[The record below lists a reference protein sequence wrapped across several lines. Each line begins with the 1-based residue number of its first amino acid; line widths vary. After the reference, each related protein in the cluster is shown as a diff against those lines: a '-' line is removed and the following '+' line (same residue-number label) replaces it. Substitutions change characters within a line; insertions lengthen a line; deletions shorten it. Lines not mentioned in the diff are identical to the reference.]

1 MTAPRSSPAIRS
13 PESVTK
19 ASPAR
24 LKNDTDVRQL
34 ASSSLVSL
42 FDSLYEGAVVIDR
55 EGRITW
61 MNDKYKA
68 LIGWNGTEPIEG
80 RLIEQVLPN
89 SRLRAVAESGQAE
102 LLDVF
107 AIGRRQVVVSRIPLK
122 GDDGDVIGALGVILY
137 DRLQALKPIVSRFQ
151 QMQSDL
157 ASARQQLAEARRA
170 KYGFDDFVGDSPA
183 AQQVR
188 EDAQRAA
195 GRDGAV
201 LLLGETGTGK
211 ELLAHAIHGAS
222 DRGNG
227 PLVSI
232 NAAAIPEN
240 LLEAELFGV
249 EPGAF
254 TGASSK
260 SRIGKFQLADRGTL
274 FLDEVGDMPLALQPK
289 LLRVLQE
296 GEVEPI
302 GGNQVRPVDVR
313 VIAATSRDL
322 RGMVDAGSFRADL
335 YYRLSVLPIQLPPL
349 RDRREDLPTLCAAL
363 LGKLRRRS
371 GDPLHSVSSS
381 ALVKLATYHWPGNVR
396 ELQNALE
403 QAIARTDGL
412 RLDADGF
419 STLGKAGTQQQ
430 VAVPSPRTLRE
441 ALAAT
446 EREEILKALAATGG
460 VKVQAAKLLGIS
472 RAQLYEKLSTHR
484 LLSENPDI

>member
-1 MTAPRSSPAIRS
+1 M
-13 PESVTK
+13 
-19 ASPAR
+19 
-24 LKNDTDVRQL
+24 
-34 ASSSLVSL
+34 VSL
-42 FDSLYEGAVVIDR
+42 FDSLYEGAVVVDC

-80 RLIEQVLPN
+80 RPIEEVLPN
-89 SRLRAVAESGQAE
+89 SRLRTVAESGQAE

-107 AIGRRQVVVSRIPLK
+107 AIGRRQVVVSRIPLRDE
-122 GDDGDVIGALGVILY
+122 GGTPIGALGVILY
-137 DRLQALKPIVSRFQ
+137 DRLQALRPIVSRFQ

-170 KYGFDDFVGDSPA
+170 KYSFDDFVGECAA

-188 EDAQRAA
+188 DEAQRAA
-195 GRDGAV
+195 GREGAV

-211 ELLAHAIHGAS
+211 ELIAHAIHGAS
-222 DRGNG
+222 HRGDG

-232 NAAAIPEN
+232 NAAAIPES

-249 EPGAF
+249 EPGAY
-254 TGASSK
+254 TGAGSK
-260 SRIGKFQLADRGTL
+260 SRIGKFQLADHGTL

-322 RGMVDAGSFRADL
+322 KAMVEQGSFRADL
-335 YYRLSVLPIQLPPL
+335 YYRLNVLPIQLPPL
-349 RDRREDLPTLCAAL
+349 RDRREDLPMLCAAL
-363 LGKLRRRS
+363 LGKLNRRS
-371 GDPLHSVSSS
+371 GDSIPTVTAA
-381 ALVKLATYHWPGNVR
+381 ALAKLAGYRWPGNVR

-403 QAIARTDGL
+403 QAVAKEDGH
-412 RLDADGF
+412 RLDADAFGG
-419 STLGKAGTQQQ
+419 LGEAPVQPAGI
-430 VAVPSPRTLRE
+430 ARDHPRTLRE
-441 ALAAT
+441 ALAET
-446 EREEILKALAATGG
+446 EREEIRRALAATGG
-460 VKVQAAKLLGIS
+460 VKLQAAKLLGIS
-472 RAQLYEKLSTHR
+472 RAQLYEKISSHQ